1 MPLKTD
7 PDSLGFLLND
17 TSRLMRQSFE
27 RRIANIGL
35 QITPGEARALI
46 YIAANEGARQSV
58 IADRMGVEPMTVCG
72 YIDRLEKCGLVG
84 RQPDTADRRAKNVH
98 TTEAAEAMITAIRA
112 EAKII
117 VEQAQAGLDAGTAV
131 GAGDR
136 HVVRQ
141 VAERDRLAVLRHPA
155 RDLAAPGRQQDRGGG
170 GAPGVEHETLAA
182 PAPGSQDGR
191 GVGLHQRERRA
202 QRLIENLRPRP
213 ALGRVPQVEQQIDRL
228 VLPRS
233 HT

>member
-84 RQPDTADRRAKNVH
+84 RQPDPADRRAKNVH
-98 TTEAAEAMITAIRA
+98 TTDAAEAMILAIRA
-112 EAKII
+112 EAKIV
-117 VEQAQAGLDAGTAV
+117 VEHAQAGLDAETRTMLVTALKQ
-131 GAGDR
+131 
-136 HVVRQ
+136 VRGNLMEISGEKSIPTSQ
-141 VAERDRLAVLRHPA
+141 VLM
-155 RDLAAPGRQQDRGGG
+155 
-170 GAPGVEHETLAA
+170 VE
-182 PAPGSQDGR
+182 
-191 GVGLHQRERRA
+191 A
-202 QRLIENLRPRP
+202 Q
-213 ALGRVPQVEQQIDRL
+213 A
-228 VLPRS
+228 
-233 HT
+233 

>member
-27 RRIANIGL
+27 RRIASIGL

-84 RQPDTADRRAKNVH
+84 RQPDAVDRRAKNVH
-98 TTEAAEAMITAIRA
+98 TTDAADAMITVIRA

-117 VEQAQAGLDAGTAV
+117 VEQAQTGLDAATRATLTA
-131 GAGDR
+131 ALKQ
-136 HVVRQ
+136 VRGNLLEISG
-141 VAERDRLAVLRHPA
+141 ERTGVQPLS
-155 RDLAAPGRQQDRGGG
+155 LAAEVQ
-170 GAPGVEHETLAA
+170 A
-182 PAPGSQDGR
+182 
-191 GVGLHQRERRA
+191 
-202 QRLIENLRPRP
+202 
-213 ALGRVPQVEQQIDRL
+213 
-228 VLPRS
+228 
-233 HT
+233 